1 MIFNRVKLERAVIF
15 IKFIANVHCL
25 KSVCIRSYTPISPYS
40 VWMPE
45 NADQNNLEYGQSLFF
60 YRKI

>member
-25 KSVCIRSYTPISPYS
+25 KVSVFGVILLISPYS
-40 VWMPE
+40 VRMPE